1 MLKSF
6 YVSYNENVFFFLE
19 NLSKMKSQN
28 DDLLIILF
36 QFLNLNEHY
45 NHYLSNGVFEIFSEA
60 SVFLVLGA
68 LGIYFEYG
76 KINSYNKNEIDEEE

>member
-1 MLKSF
+1 MNPFKKS
-6 YVSYNENVFFFLE
+6 VVGSVFVLT
-19 NLSKMKSQN
+19 S
-28 DDLLIILF
+28 ILMY
-36 QFLNLNEHY
+36 Y

-76 KINSYNKNEIDEEE
+76 KNNSYNKNEIDEEE

>member
-1 MLKSF
+1 MNPFKKS
-6 YVSYNENVFFFLE
+6 VVGSVLV
-19 NLSKMKSQN
+19 LTS
-28 DDLLIILF
+28 ILMY
-36 QFLNLNEHY
+36 Y
-45 NHYLSNGVFEIFSEA
+45 NHYRTNGVFEIFSEA

>member
-1 MLKSF
+1 MNPFKKS
-6 YVSYNENVFFFLE
+6 VVGSVLV
-19 NLSKMKSQN
+19 LTS
-28 DDLLIILF
+28 ILMY
-36 QFLNLNEHY
+36 Y

-60 SVFLVLGA
+60 SVFLILGA

>member
-1 MLKSF
+1 MNPIKKS
-6 YVSYNENVFFFLE
+6 VVGSVLV
-19 NLSKMKSQN
+19 LTS
-28 DDLLIILF
+28 ILMY
-36 QFLNLNEHY
+36 Y

>member
-1 MLKSF
+1 MNPFKKSVVGSVLVLTSILM
-6 YVSYNENVFFFLE
+6 YYN
-19 NLSKMKSQN
+19 Q
-28 DDLLIILF
+28 
-36 QFLNLNEHY
+36 
-45 NHYLSNGVFEIFSEA
+45 YLSNGVFEIFSEA

>member
-1 MLKSF
+1 MNPFKKS
-6 YVSYNENVFFFLE
+6 VIGSVLV
-19 NLSKMKSQN
+19 LTS
-28 DDLLIILF
+28 ILMY
-36 QFLNLNEHY
+36 Y

-76 KINSYNKNEIDEEE
+76 KINSDNKNEIDEEE

>member
-1 MLKSF
+1 MNPFKKS
-6 YVSYNENVFFFLE
+6 VVGSVLV
-19 NLSKMKSQN
+19 LTS
-28 DDLLIILF
+28 ILMY
-36 QFLNLNEHY
+36 Y

-60 SVFLVLGA
+60 SVFMVLGA

>member
-1 MLKSF
+1 MNPFKKS
-6 YVSYNENVFFFLE
+6 VVGSVLV
-19 NLSKMKSQN
+19 LTS
-28 DDLLIILF
+28 ILMY
-36 QFLNLNEHY
+36 Y

-76 KINSYNKNEIDEEE
+76 KINSDNKNEIDEEE

>member
-1 MLKSF
+1 MNPFKKS
-6 YVSYNENVFFFLE
+6 VVGSVLV
-19 NLSKMKSQN
+19 LTS
-28 DDLLIILF
+28 ILMYF
-36 QFLNLNEHY
+36 

>member
-1 MLKSF
+1 MNPFKKS
-6 YVSYNENVFFFLE
+6 VVGSVLV
-19 NLSKMKSQN
+19 LTS
-28 DDLLIILF
+28 ILMF
-36 QFLNLNEHY
+36 Y

>member
-1 MLKSF
+1 MNPFKKS
-6 YVSYNENVFFFLE
+6 VVGSV
-19 NLSKMKSQN
+19 
-28 DDLLIILF
+28 LILTSILMY
-36 QFLNLNEHY
+36 Y

-76 KINSYNKNEIDEEE
+76 KINSYNKNEIDEKE

>member
-1 MLKSF
+1 MNPFKKS
-6 YVSYNENVFFFLE
+6 VVGSVLV
-19 NLSKMKSQN
+19 LTS
-28 DDLLIILF
+28 LLMY
-36 QFLNLNEHY
+36 Y
-45 NHYLSNGVFEIFSEA
+45 NHYRANGVFEIFSEA

>member
-1 MLKSF
+1 MNPFKKS
-6 YVSYNENVFFFLE
+6 VVGSVFVLT
-19 NLSKMKSQN
+19 S
-28 DDLLIILF
+28 ILMY
-36 QFLNLNEHY
+36 Y

>member
-1 MLKSF
+1 MNPFKKS
-6 YVSYNENVFFFLE
+6 VVGSVLV
-19 NLSKMKSQN
+19 LTS
-28 DDLLIILF
+28 ILMY
-36 QFLNLNEHY
+36 Y

-76 KINSYNKNEIDEEE
+76 KINSYNKIEIDE

>member
-1 MLKSF
+1 MNPFKKS
-6 YVSYNENVFFFLE
+6 VVGSVLV
-19 NLSKMKSQN
+19 LTS
-28 DDLLIILF
+28 ILMY
-36 QFLNLNEHY
+36 Y

-76 KINSYNKNEIDEEE
+76 KINSGNKNEIDEEE

>member
-1 MLKSF
+1 MNPFKKS
-6 YVSYNENVFFFLE
+6 VVGSVLV
-19 NLSKMKSQN
+19 LTS
-28 DDLLIILF
+28 LLMY
-36 QFLNLNEHY
+36 Y
-45 NHYLSNGVFEIFSEA
+45 NHYRSNGVFEIFSEA

>member
-1 MLKSF
+1 MNPFKKS
-6 YVSYNENVFFFLE
+6 VVGSVLV
-19 NLSKMKSQN
+19 LTS
-28 DDLLIILF
+28 ILMY
-36 QFLNLNEHY
+36 Y

>member
-1 MLKSF
+1 MNPFKKS
-6 YVSYNENVFFFLE
+6 VVGSVLV
-19 NLSKMKSQN
+19 LTS
-28 DDLLIILF
+28 ILMY
-36 QFLNLNEHY
+36 Y
-45 NHYLSNGVFEIFSEA
+45 NHYRVNRVLEIFSEA

>member
-1 MLKSF
+1 MNPFKKS
-6 YVSYNENVFFFLE
+6 VVGSVLV
-19 NLSKMKSQN
+19 LTS
-28 DDLLIILF
+28 LLMY
-36 QFLNLNEHY
+36 Y

>member
-1 MLKSF
+1 MLI
-6 YVSYNENVFFFLE
+6 LE
-19 NLSKMKSQN
+19 
-28 DDLLIILF
+28 
-36 QFLNLNEHY
+36 LNRRL
-45 NHYLSNGVFEIFSEA
+45 IFSEA

>member
-1 MLKSF
+1 MNPFKKS
-6 YVSYNENVFFFLE
+6 VVGSVLV
-19 NLSKMKSQN
+19 LTS
-28 DDLLIILF
+28 ILMY
-36 QFLNLNEHY
+36 Y
-45 NHYLSNGVFEIFSEA
+45 NHYLSNGVFDIFSEA

>member
-1 MLKSF
+1 MNPFKKS
-6 YVSYNENVFFFLE
+6 VVGSVLV
-19 NLSKMKSQN
+19 LTS
-28 DDLLIILF
+28 ILMY
-36 QFLNLNEHY
+36 Y

-60 SVFLVLGA
+60 IVFLVLGA

>member
-1 MLKSF
+1 MNPFKKS
-6 YVSYNENVFFFLE
+6 VVGSVLV
-19 NLSKMKSQN
+19 LTS
-28 DDLLIILF
+28 ILMY
-36 QFLNLNEHY
+36 Y

-76 KINSYNKNEIDEEE
+76 KINSYNKNEIEKEE